1 VAARFDAFISYSRS
15 ASSTLAVA
23 LRNGIERFA
32 KPWYRLR
39 SSRVFLDD
47 ASMSANTGL
56 WSTIERGLTE
66 AEWFLLLCS
75 PKSAASQYVTN
86 EITWWLEHKSA
97 ERMLLVLDEGE
108 ILWDAKVGDFDWAR
122 ATAVNPALTKAFAE
136 EPRWVDLSWFELED
150 SLRDADPRFPERIA
164 DLAAAIRFQ
173 ERDELVGENVRERRR
188 ALRLLR
194 GGVIALSGLLV
205 ASLVATVI
213 AVVNGNAAA
222 EQARIALARQLAAQ
236 AITLSS
242 TDLQTASL
250 LAVEAQRM
258 NDDAQTRAALFQLAT
273 ASPALVR
280 SVSSG
285 ARVEATAISA
295 DGTVFTADADGA
307 VVRWDGA
314 ERVDLADLNAPAY
327 SITVSD
333 DGGYVAV
340 AARDDTVRVVTP
352 DGDIEVSV
360 AAPDDQQSA
369 TLAALSPDGEYLAVT
384 DRNTWLTLLVRG
396 TTGGE
401 VLYTPVGT
409 VPHGGRVGFGDGELT
424 TFDQSGDWARI
435 SLADASVIASGFHIL
450 GAQSNGGA
458 LSADGR
464 VMAGSLA
471 KSVNYSVWDSVGSVS
486 QGGTVEGDPPDR
498 VTTTQV
504 AGALDKALDEHGTRF
519 AAMID
524 GAVYVS
530 EVRGTGEL
538 PQTPIALLGA
548 GEVNEETLSFRGDT
562 LVSGTGDFALVWDL
576 AQAGRIA
583 TDFEAPVPEGCG
595 ACGPQRMRV
604 DADGTQVVMTAVGG
618 DGPVVVDLE
627 SGTSRAVDPEGS
639 LGIGAAAWWDAD
651 RIVVA
656 SAAENALIVA
666 SPDLSTAEQV
676 LRLPFADGQSVV
688 DIRADAGGRVTVLAD
703 DGSLAVLDARSGDLV
718 TQNTAFADLLERGS
732 PLSFAISPDQ
742 RTAFMYVTDVEGG
755 LRMVDVA
762 TGATLFETG
771 DAVGAAYDGA
781 APDGAAPDGAA
792 SGGASRLHVFL
803 PGRQTVRASDGS
815 EIASG
820 IADVEDVPLPVV
832 SARGDLVVSGGTG
845 GAMSLL
851 DLDRGGAVFGRIP
864 VPVEENRLPVA
875 VFTPGGE
882 ALVTSIPSMASLGR
896 PATVSRLTLVP
907 SDWRESAC
915 AVAGRDLSAEEW
927 ATWVGTEP
935 PADLGC
941 DR

>member
-1 VAARFDAFISYSRS
+1 MAARFDAFISYSRS

-23 LRNGIERFA
+23 LRGGIERFA

-66 AEWFLLLCS
+66 AEWFILLCS
-75 PKSAASQYVTN
+75 PASAASQYVTN
-86 EITWWLEHKSA
+86 EIAWWLQHKSA
-97 ERMLLVLDEGE
+97 ERILLVLDEGE
-108 ILWDAKVGDFDWAR
+108 ILWDAAAGDFDWSR
-122 ATAVNPALTKAFAE
+122 ASAVNPALSKAYRE
-136 EPRWVDLSWFELED
+136 EPRWVDLSWFELEG
-150 SLRDADPRFPERIA
+150 SLGASDPRFPERVA

-194 GGVIALSGLLV
+194 GGVIALSALLV

-236 AITLSS
+236 AITLSE

-258 NDDAQTRAALFQLAT
+258 HDDAQTRAALFQLAT

-280 SVSSG
+280 SLPAG
-285 ARVEATAISA
+285 ARIEATAISA
-295 DGTVFTADADGA
+295 DGTVFTADAEGA
-307 VVRWDGA
+307 VVRWEGA
-314 ERVDLADLNAPAY
+314 ERVDLAELNSPAY
-327 SITVSD
+327 SISVSD
-333 DGGYVAV
+333 DGDHVAV
-340 AARDDTVRVVTP
+340 ATSDDTVRVVTP
-352 DGDIEVSV
+352 DGGIELTVPPPSG
-360 AAPDDQQSA
+360 DQQGA
-369 TLAALSPDGEYLAVT
+369 TLAALSPDAEYLAVT
-384 DRNTWLTLLVRG
+384 DRNTWLTLLVRASS
-396 TTGGE
+396 GE
-401 VLYTPVGT
+401 GAPYIPLGT
-409 VPHGGRVGFGDGELT
+409 VMHGGRVGFGAGELT

-486 QGGTVEGDPPDR
+486 QGGAVEGDPPDR

-524 GAVYVS
+524 GAIYVS
-530 EVRGTGEL
+530 EVRGPGEL
-538 PQTPIALLGA
+538 PQPPIALLGA
-548 GEVNEETLSFRGDT
+548 GDVNEETLSFRGDT
-562 LVSGTGDFALVWDL
+562 LVSGAGDFALVWDL
-576 AQAGRIA
+576 AQAGRIV
-583 TDFEAPVPEGCG
+583 TEFEATVPEGCG
-595 ACGPQRMRV
+595 ACGPQRMQV
-604 DADGTQVVMTAVGG
+604 DADGTHVVMTAVGG
-618 DGPVVVDLE
+618 DGPVVVDLQA
-627 SGTSRAVDPEGS
+627 GTSRVIDPEGS
-639 LGIGAAAWWDAD
+639 LGLGAAGWWDDD
-651 RIVVA
+651 RVVVA
-656 SAAENALIVA
+656 SSAESALIVA
-666 SPDLSTAEQV
+666 SPDLGTAEQA
-676 LRLPFADGQSVV
+676 LRLPFDDGQSVA
-688 DIRADAGGRVTVLAD
+688 DIRADADGHVSVLAD
-703 DGSLAVLDARSGDLV
+703 DGSLAVLDARSGEVV

-732 PLSFAISPDQ
+732 ALSYGISPDQ
-742 RTAFMYVTDVEGG
+742 RTAFMYVTDVDDG

-762 TGATLFETG
+762 TGAIVFETG
-771 DAVGAAYDGA
+771 AAVGAAYDG
-781 APDGAAPDGAA
+781 
-792 SGGASRLHVFL
+792 SSRLHVFL
-803 PGRQTVRASDGS
+803 GGRQTVRAADGS
-815 EIASG
+815 ETGSG

-832 SARGDLVVSGGTG
+832 SSDGELVASGGTSG
-845 GAMSLL
+845 TMSLL
-851 DLDRGGAVFGRIP
+851 DLGRGGAVFGRIP

-875 VFTPGGE
+875 AFTPDGS
-882 ALVTSIPSMASLGR
+882 ALLTSIPSMVSLDR
-896 PATVSRLTLVP
+896 PASMSRLTLVP
-907 SDWRESAC
+907 TDWRASAC
-915 AVAGRDLSAEEW
+915 ALAGRDLTVEEW
-927 ATWVGTEP
+927 AAYVGTTP
-935 PADLGC
+935 PVDLGC